1 MQSSNFMIPLQKI
14 RTVEQDGKT
23 IKLQIVS
30 INMLTSIN
38 YFTVPS
44 YRELANINPFFLIRT
59 VVT

>member
-44 YRELANINPFFLIRT
+44 HRELANINPFFLI
-59 VVT
+59 

>member
-1 MQSSNFMIPLQKI
+1 MQSSNFMISLQKI

-30 INMLTSIN
+30 LNMLASIN

-44 YRELANINPFFLIRT
+44 HRELANINPFS
-59 VVT
+59 